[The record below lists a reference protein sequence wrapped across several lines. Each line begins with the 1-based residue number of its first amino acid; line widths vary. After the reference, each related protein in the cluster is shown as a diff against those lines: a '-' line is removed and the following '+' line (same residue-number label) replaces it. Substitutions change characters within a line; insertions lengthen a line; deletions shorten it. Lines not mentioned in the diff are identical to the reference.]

1 MILVIRVKINGKHFR
16 SKISASG
23 QIKMVHSYER
33 GGDKMNKKPAAVGSM
48 SEEKE
53 SMKRKKRE
61 QKAMTITQSSVE
73 LRW

>member
-1 MILVIRVKINGKHFR
+1 
-16 SKISASG
+16 
-23 QIKMVHSYER
+23 MVHSYER

-48 SEEKE
+48 SKE
-53 SMKRKKRE
+53 KRKYKKKKKSE